1 MFATVSG
8 LLHERFP
15 PSVGIC
21 LIEKLPSDHC
31 SLFLLLHLALKQ
43 GGDKAVSSALSSS
56 PVRKLPAME
65 VAEKKEARIQWETAL
80 D

>member
-1 MFATVSG
+1 M
-8 LLHERFP
+8 
-15 PSVGIC
+15 GIC

-43 GGDKAVSSALSSS
+43 GGDKAASSALSSN